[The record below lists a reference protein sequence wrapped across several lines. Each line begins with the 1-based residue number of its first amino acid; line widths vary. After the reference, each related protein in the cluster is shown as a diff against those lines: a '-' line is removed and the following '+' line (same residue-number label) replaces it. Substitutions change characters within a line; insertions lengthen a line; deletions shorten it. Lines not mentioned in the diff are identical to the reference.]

1 MNPVWGSTLGVAIV
15 AAGTWLLVWPLAG
28 PGWAWAAATAVL
40 AARVSYH
47 ARHLASFLAWLER
60 PARDTLPVGSGIW
73 EEAFARLHQHLKK
86 RDDEQQGLLRA
97 LGRFR
102 AAGRA
107 LPDGVV
113 ILDAEDHIEW
123 SNPTAERHFGID
135 ARRDFGQTI
144 TNLVRQPD
152 FVAYLERHEY
162 LVPLALH
169 SARSDAALSVRV
181 IEFGAEQ
188 KLLMSRDVTIEQRL
202 EIMRRDFVANVSHEL
217 KTPVTVLSGFVDTL
231 ADESMELSGAQRK
244 RFLSL
249 MDEQARR
256 MRRLIED
263 LLTLSALES
272 GAMPEEEQTIEMRP
286 FVEKLGEEARALS
299 GGRHRIGVVAR
310 ARLSPD
316 RKRGRAQERVFQ
328 SGLECGALHAGRRDG
343 AAYLARRGWARRSS
357 ASRTTASGSRRA
369 MSRASPNVSTAS
381 TAVARARRAGPGSAS
396 RSSSMRSRGT
406 KRRSTCTAS
415 RATARRSARCFRHSG
430 SGFRPGTRGRVA
442 HASGKIS

>member
-1 MNPVWGSTLGVAIV
+1 LNPVWGSTLGVAIL
-15 AAGTWLLVWPLAG
+15 AAGIWLLVWPLAG
-28 PGWAWAAATAVL
+28 PEWAWAAAAGVL

-47 ARHLASFLAWLER
+47 ARHLASFMAWLER
-60 PARDTLPVGSGIW
+60 PARDTLPVGGGIW

-86 RDDEQQGLLRA
+86 RDDEQQSLLRA

-152 FVAYLERHEY
+152 FVAYLERRDY
-162 LVPLALH
+162 LEPLTLR
-169 SARSDAALSVRV
+169 SGRSDATLSVRV

-188 KLLMSRDVTIEQRL
+188 RLLMSRDVTIEQRL
-202 EIMRRDFVANVSHEL
+202 ETMRRDFVANVSHEL
-217 KTPVTVLSGFVDTL
+217 KTPITVLSGFVDTL
-231 ADESMELSGAQRK
+231 ADESIELSNAQRK

-272 GAMPEEEQTIEMRP
+272 SAMPQDEQAIEIRP
-286 FVEKLGEEARALS
+286 FVEKLGEEARVLS
-299 GGRHRIGVVAR
+299 GGRHRISVNVERDCRLTGSSDELKSAFANLVSNAVRYTPQGGAVQLDWRVEDGRGVFSVHDNGIGIEAR
-310 ARLSPD
+310 HIARLT
-316 RKRGRAQERVFQ
+316 ERFYRVD
-328 SGLECGALHAGRRDG
+328 S
-343 AAYLARRGWARRSS
+343 
-357 ASRTTASGSRRA
+357 
-369 MSRASPNVSTAS
+369 
-381 TAVARARRAGPGSAS
+381 S
-396 RSSSMRSRGT
+396 RSRETGGTGLGLAIVKHVLTRHQATLDVHSELGRG
-406 KRRSTCTAS
+406 STF
-415 RATARRSARCFRHSG
+415 SAVFPPQRISI
-430 SGFRPGTRGRVA
+430 PGQTLA
-442 HASGKIS
+442 AA

>member
-15 AAGTWLLVWPLAG
+15 AAGAWLVVWPLAG
-28 PGWAWAAATAVL
+28 PEWAWAAAAAVL
-40 AARVSYH
+40 AARISYH

-60 PARDTLPVGSGIW
+60 PARDAMPVGSGIW

-86 RDDEQQGLLRA
+86 RDEEQQGLLRA

-113 ILDAEDHIEW
+113 ILDAQNHIVW

-135 ARRDFGQTI
+135 ARRDFSQTI

-162 LVPLALH
+162 FEPLALR
-169 SARSDAALSVRV
+169 SARSDAAFSVRV

-202 EIMRRDFVANVSHEL
+202 ETMRRDFVANVSHEL

-231 ADESMELSGAQRK
+231 ADESIELSSAQRK
-244 RFLSL
+244 RFLAL
-249 MDEQARR
+249 MDDQARR

-272 GAMPEEEQTIEMRP
+272 GAMPEDEQAIEIRP
-286 FVEKLGEEARALS
+286 FIDKLGEEARALS
-299 GGRHRIGVVAR
+299 GARHRISVAVESDCR
-310 ARLSPD
+310 LTGSFEELKSAFSNLVSNAVRYTPQGGAVQLLWRIEDGRGLFSVQDNGIGIEARHIARLT
-316 RKRGRAQERVFQ
+316 ERFYRVD
-328 SGLECGALHAGRRDG
+328 S
-343 AAYLARRGWARRSS
+343 
-357 ASRTTASGSRRA
+357 
-369 MSRASPNVSTAS
+369 
-381 TAVARARRAGPGSAS
+381 S
-396 RSSSMRSRGT
+396 RSRETGGTGLGLAIVKHVLTRHQATLDVHSELGRG
-406 KRRSTCTAS
+406 STF
-415 RATARRSARCFRHSG
+415 SAVFPPQRISV
-430 SGFRPGTRGRVA
+430 PGQA
-442 HASGKIS
+442 LAAA

>member
-15 AAGTWLLVWPLAG
+15 AAGAWLLVWPAAG
-28 PGWAWAAATAVL
+28 AGWAWAAATFVL
-40 AARVSYH
+40 ALRVMYH
-47 ARHLASFLAWLER
+47 ARHLALFVSWLER
-60 PARDTLPVGSGIW
+60 PARDALPVGSGIW

-113 ILDAEDHIEW
+113 VLDAEDHIEW
-123 SNPTAERHFGID
+123 ANPTAERHFGID
-135 ARRDFGQTI
+135 ARRDFGQPV

-162 LVPLALH
+162 LEPLALH

-231 ADESMELSGAQRK
+231 ADESIELSGAQRK

-272 GAMPEEEQTIEMRP
+272 GAAPNEEEPIEIRP
-286 FVEKLGEEARALS
+286 LVEKLAEEARALS
-299 GGRHRIGVVAR
+299 GGRHRISVAVERDCRLTGSMEELMSALSNLVSNAVRYTPEGGKVQLVWRVEEGRGIFSVKDDGIGIEPRHIGRLTERFYRVDSSRSRETGGTGLGLAIVKHALTRHQATLDVHSEPGHGSTFSAVFPSQRIQASGQAR
-310 ARLSPD
+310 A
-316 RKRGRAQERVFQ
+316 
-328 SGLECGALHAGRRDG
+328 
-343 AAYLARRGWARRSS
+343 AA
-357 ASRTTASGSRRA
+357 
-369 MSRASPNVSTAS
+369 
-381 TAVARARRAGPGSAS
+381 
-396 RSSSMRSRGT
+396 
-406 KRRSTCTAS
+406 
-415 RATARRSARCFRHSG
+415 
-430 SGFRPGTRGRVA
+430 
-442 HASGKIS
+442 

>member
-162 LVPLALH
+162 LVPLTLH

-244 RFLSL
+244 RFLAL

-272 GAMPEEEQTIEMRP
+272 GAMPEDEQTIEVRP

-299 GGRHRIGVVAR
+299 GGRHRIGVVVERGCRLTGSAEELKSAFSNLVSNAVRYTPHGGTVQLVWRLEDGRGVFSVQDNGIGIEAR
-310 ARLSPD
+310 HIARLT
-316 RKRGRAQERVFQ
+316 ERFYRVD
-328 SGLECGALHAGRRDG
+328 S
-343 AAYLARRGWARRSS
+343 
-357 ASRTTASGSRRA
+357 
-369 MSRASPNVSTAS
+369 
-381 TAVARARRAGPGSAS
+381 S
-396 RSSSMRSRGT
+396 RSRETGGTGLGLAIVKHVLTRHQATLDVRSEPGHG
-406 KRRSTCTAS
+406 STF
-415 RATARRSARCFRHSG
+415 SAVF
-430 SGFRPGTRGRVA
+430 PPQRVA
-442 HASGKIS
+442 LPGQALAAA

>member
-1 MNPVWGSTLGVAIV
+1 LNPVWGSTLGVAIV
-15 AAGTWLLVWPLAG
+15 AAGAWLLVWPLAG
-28 PGWAWAAATAVL
+28 PEWAWAAATAVL
-40 AARVSYH
+40 AVRVSYH
-47 ARHLASFLAWLER
+47 ARHLASFLAWLEH
-60 PARDTLPVGSGIW
+60 PARDALPVGSGIW

-123 SNPTAERHFGID
+123 SNPTGERHFGID

-162 LVPLALH
+162 LEPLTLH
-169 SARSDAALSVRV
+169 SARSDATLSVRV

-202 EIMRRDFVANVSHEL
+202 ETMRRDFVANVSHEL

-231 ADESMELSGAQRK
+231 ADESMELSNAQRK
-244 RFLSL
+244 RFLAL

-272 GAMPEEEQTIEMRP
+272 GGMPEDEQAIEVRP

-299 GGRHRIGVVAR
+299 GGRHRISVTVERDCRLTGSAEELKSAFSNLVSNAVRYTPQGGTVQLVWRIEDGRGVFSVQDNGIGIEAR
-310 ARLSPD
+310 HIARLT
-316 RKRGRAQERVFQ
+316 ERFYRVD
-328 SGLECGALHAGRRDG
+328 S
-343 AAYLARRGWARRSS
+343 
-357 ASRTTASGSRRA
+357 
-369 MSRASPNVSTAS
+369 
-381 TAVARARRAGPGSAS
+381 S
-396 RSSSMRSRGT
+396 RSRETGGTGLGLAIVKHVLTRHQATLDVRSELGRG
-406 KRRSTCTAS
+406 STF
-415 RATARRSARCFRHSG
+415 SAVF
-430 SGFRPGTRGRVA
+430 PLQRVA
-442 HASGKIS
+442 VPGQALAAA

>member
-1 MNPVWGSTLGVAIV
+1 MNPVWGSTLGIAIV
-15 AAGTWLLVWPLAG
+15 AAGAWLLVWPLAG
-28 PGWAWAAATAVL
+28 PEWAWAAATAVL

-47 ARHLASFLAWLER
+47 ARHLASFLAWLEH
-60 PARDTLPVGSGIW
+60 PARDALPVGSGIW

-123 SNPTAERHFGID
+123 SNPTGERHFGID

-162 LVPLALH
+162 LEPLTLH

-202 EIMRRDFVANVSHEL
+202 ETMRRDFVANVSHEL

-231 ADESMELSGAQRK
+231 ADESMELSSAQRK
-244 RFLSL
+244 RFLAL

-272 GAMPEEEQTIEMRP
+272 GGMPEDEQAIEVRP

-299 GGRHRIGVVAR
+299 GGRHRISVTVERDCRLTGSAEELKSAFSNLVSNAVRYTPQGGTVQLVWRIEDGRGVFSVQDNGIGIEAR
-310 ARLSPD
+310 HIARLT
-316 RKRGRAQERVFQ
+316 ERFYRVD
-328 SGLECGALHAGRRDG
+328 S
-343 AAYLARRGWARRSS
+343 
-357 ASRTTASGSRRA
+357 
-369 MSRASPNVSTAS
+369 
-381 TAVARARRAGPGSAS
+381 S
-396 RSSSMRSRGT
+396 RSRETGGTGLGLAIVKHVLTRHQATLDVRSEPGRG
-406 KRRSTCTAS
+406 STF
-415 RATARRSARCFRHSG
+415 SAVFPSQ
-430 SGFRPGTRGRVA
+430 RVA
-442 HASGKIS
+442 LPGQALAAA

>member
-162 LVPLALH
+162 LEPLTLH

-244 RFLSL
+244 RFLAL

-272 GAMPEEEQTIEMRP
+272 GAMPEDEQTIEVRP

-299 GGRHRIGVVAR
+299 GGRHRIGVVVERDCRLTGSAEELKSAFSNLVSNAVRYTPQGGTVQLVWRLEDGRGVFSVQDNGIGIEAR
-310 ARLSPD
+310 HIARLT
-316 RKRGRAQERVFQ
+316 ERFYRVD
-328 SGLECGALHAGRRDG
+328 S
-343 AAYLARRGWARRSS
+343 
-357 ASRTTASGSRRA
+357 
-369 MSRASPNVSTAS
+369 
-381 TAVARARRAGPGSAS
+381 S
-396 RSSSMRSRGT
+396 RSRETGGTGLGLAIVKHVLTRHQATLDVRSEPGHG
-406 KRRSTCTAS
+406 STF
-415 RATARRSARCFRHSG
+415 SAVF
-430 SGFRPGTRGRVA
+430 PPQRVA
-442 HASGKIS
+442 LPGQALAAA

>member
-1 MNPVWGSTLGVAIV
+1 MNPVWGSTLGVAILATGV
-15 AAGTWLLVWPLAG
+15 WVLVWPAAG
-28 PGWAWAAATAVL
+28 PGWAWAAVAFVFAL
-40 AARVSYH
+40 RVAYH
-47 ARHLASFLAWLER
+47 ARHLASFVSWLER
-60 PARDTLPVGSGIW
+60 PARDALPVGSGIW

-113 ILDAEDHIEW
+113 VLDSEDHIEW
-123 SNPTAERHFGID
+123 ANPTAERHFGID
-135 ARRDFGQTI
+135 SRRDFGQTI

-162 LVPLALH
+162 GEPLALW
-169 SARSDAALSVRV
+169 SARSDAALSIRV

-202 EIMRRDFVANVSHEL
+202 EVMRRDFVANVSHEL

-231 ADESMELSGAQRK
+231 ADESMELSGAQRS

-272 GAMPEEEQTIEMRP
+272 GAAPDDEGAIEIRP
-286 FVEKLGEEARALS
+286 FMEKLAEEARALS
-299 GGRHRIGVVAR
+299 GGRHRISVAVEGDCSLTGSPEELASAFSNLVSNAVRYTPEGGSVRLGWRVEDGRGIFSVQDNGIGIEARHIARLTERFYRVDSSRSRETGGTGLGLAIVKHALTRHQAMLDIHSEPGHGSTFSAVFPSQRVQASGRAR
-310 ARLSPD
+310 A
-316 RKRGRAQERVFQ
+316 
-328 SGLECGALHAGRRDG
+328 
-343 AAYLARRGWARRSS
+343 AA
-357 ASRTTASGSRRA
+357 
-369 MSRASPNVSTAS
+369 
-381 TAVARARRAGPGSAS
+381 
-396 RSSSMRSRGT
+396 
-406 KRRSTCTAS
+406 
-415 RATARRSARCFRHSG
+415 
-430 SGFRPGTRGRVA
+430 
-442 HASGKIS
+442 

>member
-1 MNPVWGSTLGVAIV
+1 LNPVWGSTFGVAIV
-15 AAGTWLLVWPLAG
+15 AAGAWLLVWPLAG
-28 PGWAWAAATAVL
+28 PEWAWAAAAAVL

-47 ARHLASFLAWLER
+47 ARHLSAFMSWLER

-86 RDDEQQGLLRA
+86 RDDEQQSLLRA

-113 ILDAEDHIEW
+113 VLDAEDHIEW

-135 ARRDFGQTI
+135 SRRDFGQTI

-152 FVAYLERHEY
+152 FVAYLEGHQY
-162 LVPLALH
+162 LEPLTLR

-181 IEFGAEQ
+181 IEFGVEQ
-188 KLLMSRDVTIEQRL
+188 KLLMSRDITIEQRL

-244 RFLSL
+244 RFLS
-249 MDEQARR
+249 MMNEQARR
-256 MRRLIED
+256 MHRLIED

-272 GAMPEEEQTIEMRP
+272 GGPPDDEQAIEMRP

-299 GGRHRIGVVAR
+299 GGRHRISVVVERDCRLTGSVEELKSAFSNLVSNAVRYTSEGGTVRLVWRIEDGRGVFSVQDDGIGIEARHIARLTERFYRVDSSRSRETGGTGLGLAIVKHALTRHQATLEVRSELGRGSTFSAVFPPQRIALPGQAR
-310 ARLSPD
+310 A
-316 RKRGRAQERVFQ
+316 
-328 SGLECGALHAGRRDG
+328 
-343 AAYLARRGWARRSS
+343 AA
-357 ASRTTASGSRRA
+357 
-369 MSRASPNVSTAS
+369 
-381 TAVARARRAGPGSAS
+381 
-396 RSSSMRSRGT
+396 
-406 KRRSTCTAS
+406 
-415 RATARRSARCFRHSG
+415 
-430 SGFRPGTRGRVA
+430 
-442 HASGKIS
+442 

>member
-1 MNPVWGSTLGVAIV
+1 MNPVWGSTLGVTIL
-15 AAGTWLLVWPLAG
+15 AAGAWLLVWPAAG
-28 PGWAWAAATAVL
+28 AGWAWAAATFVL
-40 AARVSYH
+40 ALRVIYH
-47 ARHLASFLAWLER
+47 ARHLASFMAWLER
-60 PARDTLPVGSGIW
+60 PARDALPVGSGIW

-113 ILDAEDHIEW
+113 VLDAEDHIEW
-123 SNPTAERHFGID
+123 ANPTAERHFGID

-162 LVPLALH
+162 LEPLALR

-231 ADESMELSGAQRK
+231 ADDSIELSGAQRK

-272 GAMPEEEQTIEMRP
+272 GAAPSEERPIEIRP
-286 FVEKLGEEARALS
+286 LIEKLAEEARALS
-299 GGRHRIGVVAR
+299 GGRHRIGVALERDCRLTGSEEELTSAFSNLVSNAVRYTPEGGTVQLMWRVEDGRGIFSVKDDGIGIEARHVGRLTERFYRVDSSRSRETGGTGLGLAIVKHALTRHQATLDVHSEPGHGSTFSAVFPSQRIQASGQAR
-310 ARLSPD
+310 A
-316 RKRGRAQERVFQ
+316 
-328 SGLECGALHAGRRDG
+328 
-343 AAYLARRGWARRSS
+343 AA
-357 ASRTTASGSRRA
+357 
-369 MSRASPNVSTAS
+369 
-381 TAVARARRAGPGSAS
+381 
-396 RSSSMRSRGT
+396 
-406 KRRSTCTAS
+406 
-415 RATARRSARCFRHSG
+415 
-430 SGFRPGTRGRVA
+430 
-442 HASGKIS
+442 

>member
-15 AAGTWLLVWPLAG
+15 AAGAWLLVWPLAG
-28 PGWAWAAATAVL
+28 PEWAWAAAAAIL
-40 AARVSYH
+40 ALRISYH

-162 LVPLALH
+162 LEPLTLR

-202 EIMRRDFVANVSHEL
+202 ETMRRDFVANVSHEL

-231 ADESMELSGAQRK
+231 ADESIELSSAQRK
-244 RFLSL
+244 RFLAL

-272 GAMPEEEQTIEMRP
+272 GGAPEDEQAIEIRP

-299 GGRHRIGVVAR
+299 GGRHRIIVLVERDCRLTGSAEELKSAFSNLVSNAVRYTPQGGTVQLFWRIEDGRGVFGVQDNGIGIETRHIARLTERFYRVDSSRSRETGGTGLGLAIVKHVLTRHQAMLDVRSELGRGSTFSAVFPPQRVALPGQAR
-310 ARLSPD
+310 A
-316 RKRGRAQERVFQ
+316 
-328 SGLECGALHAGRRDG
+328 
-343 AAYLARRGWARRSS
+343 AA
-357 ASRTTASGSRRA
+357 
-369 MSRASPNVSTAS
+369 
-381 TAVARARRAGPGSAS
+381 
-396 RSSSMRSRGT
+396 
-406 KRRSTCTAS
+406 
-415 RATARRSARCFRHSG
+415 
-430 SGFRPGTRGRVA
+430 
-442 HASGKIS
+442 

>member
-15 AAGTWLLVWPLAG
+15 AAGAWLVVWPLAG
-28 PGWAWAAATAVL
+28 PGWAWAVAATVL

-47 ARHLASFLAWLER
+47 ARHLAAFMSWLEH

-86 RDDEQQGLLRA
+86 REDEQQSLLRA

-113 ILDAEDHIEW
+113 VLDAEDHIEW

-152 FVAYLERHEY
+152 FVAYLEGHEY
-162 LVPLALH
+162 LEPLTLR
-169 SARSDAALSVRV
+169 SARSEAALSVRV

-188 KLLMSRDVTIEQRL
+188 KLLLSRDVTIEQRL

-231 ADESMELSGAQRK
+231 ADDSMELSAAQRK

-249 MDEQARR
+249 MNEQARR

-272 GAMPEEEQTIEMRP
+272 GATPDDEQAFEIRP
-286 FVEKLGEEARALS
+286 FVEKLAEEARALS
-299 GGRHRIGVVAR
+299 GGRHRIGVVVERDCRLSGSMEELKSAFSNLVSNAVRYTPEGGTVQLQWRLEDGRGVFSVQDNGIGIEARHIARLTERFYRVDSSRSRETGGTGLGLAIVKHALTRHQATLDVRSELGRGSTFSAVFPPQRIATPGQAR
-310 ARLSPD
+310 A
-316 RKRGRAQERVFQ
+316 
-328 SGLECGALHAGRRDG
+328 
-343 AAYLARRGWARRSS
+343 AA
-357 ASRTTASGSRRA
+357 
-369 MSRASPNVSTAS
+369 
-381 TAVARARRAGPGSAS
+381 
-396 RSSSMRSRGT
+396 
-406 KRRSTCTAS
+406 
-415 RATARRSARCFRHSG
+415 
-430 SGFRPGTRGRVA
+430 
-442 HASGKIS
+442 

>member
-15 AAGTWLLVWPLAG
+15 AAGAWLLVWPLAG
-28 PGWAWAAATAVL
+28 PEWAWAAATAVL
-40 AARVSYH
+40 AVRVSYH
-47 ARHLASFLAWLER
+47 ARHLASFLAWLEH
-60 PARDTLPVGSGIW
+60 PARDALPVGSGIW

-123 SNPTAERHFGID
+123 SNPTGERHFGID

-162 LVPLALH
+162 LEPLTLH

-202 EIMRRDFVANVSHEL
+202 ETMRRDFVANVSHEL

-231 ADESMELSGAQRK
+231 ADESMELSNAQRK
-244 RFLSL
+244 RFLAL

-272 GAMPEEEQTIEMRP
+272 GGMPEDEQAIEVRP

-299 GGRHRIGVVAR
+299 GGRHRISVTVERDCRLTGSAEELKSAFSNLVSNAVRYTPQGGTVQLVWRIEDGRGVFSVQDNGIGIEAR
-310 ARLSPD
+310 HIARLT
-316 RKRGRAQERVFQ
+316 ERFYRVD
-328 SGLECGALHAGRRDG
+328 S
-343 AAYLARRGWARRSS
+343 
-357 ASRTTASGSRRA
+357 
-369 MSRASPNVSTAS
+369 
-381 TAVARARRAGPGSAS
+381 S
-396 RSSSMRSRGT
+396 RSRETGGTGLGLAIVKHVLTRHQATLDVRSELGRG
-406 KRRSTCTAS
+406 STF
-415 RATARRSARCFRHSG
+415 SAVF
-430 SGFRPGTRGRVA
+430 PLQRVA
-442 HASGKIS
+442 VPGQALAAA